1 MTGTPYA
8 EFSVLTGGKIEVIAD
23 EVGVAP
29 IDTWPIRRQKLEEL
43 ISSNFWWNLPTV
55 PELVKSIN
63 GIFGER
69 VLAVI
74 RDRNERLQRVLAVVK
89 PCDGKTHF
97 SVAYGKKF
105 SFEEIENLDRFPE
118 GTVELADGEKWNFQ
132 QDRIQ
137 SGLIDHFDLLFSEL
151 SDAGAVN
158 ELREAIQRLAF
169 DIHDGLPSLYH
180 ASSSVRRWAF
190 RAHVKNP
197 ERVSRDEAISIEK
210 LVGEIE
216 SIWPPHDL
224 DSMKTEL
231 RKIEMWVEDL
241 RLKIRYPNANSEM
254 QTKTDGK
261 KQNTPIDADN
271 IGDANWQ
278 LTPIVNAELPPALDC
293 NFKTLAE
300 LRKFIEIAERENLSP
315 RNIGDLHQSAE
326 RMGAGFKM
334 EQSPSESEYFH
345 ARITGN
351 QEFLNSWRTF
361 VVNFMVDLK
370 TAVNAAL
377 ANERIELS
385 PVNSM
390 ENDGRPVIVN
400 LFITPIEIDGRQG
413 GTCLEHG
420 EIYPEHGP
428 IVVGGF
434 PALSADQEPDVY
446 SFVLGSELPESGHDQ
461 YRIEFEPVSM
471 FRVELALAAVAKEK
485 SSYPADV
492 RTIIERCEIIAN
504 SISVCKKIRL
514 AESMP
519 GQKVAVSLREA
530 GTLLSWQAEK
540 GKALRRRF
548 RRETGVEPVNEPQQW
563 IAWGVE
569 LFGPDVVKLPWQQV
583 ADLVWGKLSKDRAQQ
598 NTVAGPSPVDSG
610 STPDDGVRKQDTVG
624 CQNRRGRKPKESLT
638 RLEKRIKAAWGDGK
652 QFDTHSKCDLTLK
665 LELGTTKAALD
676 RIRKFEKK

>member
-43 ISSNFWWNLPTV
+43 ISSNFWWNLSTV

-74 RDRNERLQRVLAVVK
+74 RDRNEQLQRVLAVVK

-97 SVAYGKKF
+97 EIAYAKKL
-105 SFEEIENLDRFPE
+105 SFEEIEKLDRFPD
-118 GTVELADGEKWNFQ
+118 GTVELADGEKWGFQ
-132 QDRIQ
+132 QNKNPITI
-137 SGLIDHFDLLFSEL
+137 IDHFDLLFSEL

-158 ELREAIQRLAF
+158 ELREAIRRLAF
-169 DIHDGLPSLYH
+169 DMYDGLPSLKQ
-180 ASSSVRRWAF
+180 ASRRVRLWAS

-197 ERVSRDEAISIEK
+197 ERVSRDVAISIEK
-210 LVGEIE
+210 LVGDIE
-216 SIWPPHDL
+216 SIWPPRDL

-231 RKIEMWVEDL
+231 RKIEMLVEDL
-241 RLKIRYPNANSEM
+241 RLKIRYPKANSEM

-271 IGDANWQ
+271 LGDANWQ
-278 LTPIVNAELPPALDC
+278 LTPIVNAEQPPALDC

-300 LRKFIEIAERENLSP
+300 LRKFIEIAERDNLSP
-315 RNIGDLHQSAE
+315 RSVGDLHQSAE
-326 RMGAGFKM
+326 RLGAGFKM
-334 EQSPSESEYFH
+334 EQTPSEREHFH
-345 ARITGN
+345 ALLTGN

-385 PVNSM
+385 SVNSM

-400 LFITPIEIDGRQG
+400 LFITPIEIDG
-413 GTCLEHG
+413 LNG
-420 EIYPEHGP
+420 EIFPEHGP
-428 IVVGGF
+428 IAVGGF
-434 PALSADQEPDVY
+434 SALGADQQTEIY
-446 SFVLGSELPESGHDQ
+446 SFVLGSALPEAGHNQ
-461 YRIEFEPVSM
+461 YRMEFEPVST
-471 FRVELALAAVAKEK
+471 FRVELVLAEIAQKK
-485 SSYPADV
+485 STYPADV
-492 RTIIERCEIIAN
+492 QTIIERCEIVSN
-504 SISVCKKIRL
+504 SMGLRRKIQL

-519 GQKVAVSLREA
+519 GQEVAVSLPEA
-530 GTLLSWQAEK
+530 FQMIDWQFGKSESLS
-540 GKALRRRF
+540 RRF
-548 RRETGVEPVNEPQQW
+548 KRETGVEPVNEPQQW

-569 LFGPDVVKLPWQQV
+569 LFGPDVVKLRWQQV

-598 NTVAGPSPVDSG
+598 NTVAGPSPVDSVL
-610 STPDDGVRKQDTVG
+610 PPYDGGRKTDIVG
-624 CQNRRGRKPKESLT
+624 CQNRRGRKPKKSLT
-638 RLEKRIKAAWGDGK
+638 RLEKRIKAAWGVGK
-652 QFDTHSKCDLTLK
+652 QFDTHSECDLTLK

-676 RIRKFEKK
+676 RIRKFEKNKSRRI